1 MSHLITISLLS
12 LPPLHLLFYSPHS
25 RQRNWS
31 ECRSNHVIPLLIV
44 LQRLDISIRRVKFLT
59 VVPKS
64 PLISSCYFSKLVL
77 YSTPIYFLQC
87 SHPNLLDRMLP
98 TFVRHDSAAFLIDK
112 HKDNSFTSSLCWIH
126 TFSMCVW
133 ILFKIE
139 ITYPFH
145 HSHTHTHTHTHTH
158 FNYL

>member
-1 MSHLITISLLS
+1 MSSLCSLFCKDLTFLS
-12 LPPLHLLFYSPHS
+12 GESNSWQWSQSPH
-25 RQRNWS
+25 
-31 ECRSNHVIPLLIV
+31 
-44 LQRLDISIRRVKFLT
+44 
-59 VVPKS
+59 
-64 PLISSCYFSKLVL
+64 LISSCYFSKLTL

-133 ILFKIE
+133 ILFKTE
-139 ITYPFH
+139 ITYPLH
-145 HSHTHTHTHTHTH
+145 HSHTHTHTNTLQLFVIYLFTVLY
-158 FNYL
+158 FFTLLMINYY